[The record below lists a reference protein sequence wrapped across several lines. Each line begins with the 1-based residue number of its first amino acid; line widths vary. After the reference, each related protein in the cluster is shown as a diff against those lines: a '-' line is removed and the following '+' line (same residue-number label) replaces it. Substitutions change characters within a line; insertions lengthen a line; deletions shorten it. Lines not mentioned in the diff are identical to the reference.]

1 MKRYYVN
8 EFRSESG
15 NWLKGSETMVLADEA
30 GAKIAD
36 LTEDRDL
43 WKQSEASCAE
53 HNRELSARCDKLEA
67 ALEVYAKKANW
78 RRTCNAVGQLNW
90 FIADTNGPYIALAA
104 LRDSGTEGN
113 LPAEEDT

>member
-1 MKRYYVN
+1 MSGPYRDPTLN
-8 EFRSESG
+8 ELRE
-15 NWLKGSETMVLADEA
+15 KYE
-30 GAKIAD
+30 KQIAD

-43 WKQSEASCAE
+43 WKQSEASCAD

-104 LRDSGTEGN
+104 LKGVDR
-113 LPAEEDT
+113 